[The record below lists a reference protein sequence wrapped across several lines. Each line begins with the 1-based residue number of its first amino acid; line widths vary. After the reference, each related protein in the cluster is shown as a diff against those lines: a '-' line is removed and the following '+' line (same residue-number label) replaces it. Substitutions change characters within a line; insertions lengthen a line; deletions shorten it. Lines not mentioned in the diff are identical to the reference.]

1 MIMSKIVELA
11 GSTGLLNTYTSG
23 DRGGKITVRIHI
35 KSKIEYDIYLDF
47 EEPDGVEVYDVTG
60 AIQHNDKWKLL
71 RTSDGYVREITFW
84 FRRSSNRDEIKKQEI
99 TVCAL
104 SNNNIIDDIMFMIEG

>member
-1 MIMSKIVELA
+1 MSKLVELA

-23 DRGGKITVRIHI
+23 DRGGEITVRIHT
-35 KSKIEYDIYLDF
+35 KSKTEDDIYIDF

-84 FRRSSNRDEIKKQEI
+84 FRRGPNRDNIKQQDI

-104 SNNNIIDDIMFMIEG
+104 SNDDEVIDDIRFMIEG